1 MTLAE
6 TFGPTSEGPR
16 APQRRC
22 IVTGASEDKGRL
34 LRFVVGPD
42 GRIVPDIAERL
53 PGRGLWLICRRDIVR
68 QAMAKRS
75 FERAA
80 RAPVLVD
87 ADLDRRIEDLLVRR
101 LVDLIG
107 LARRA
112 GLAVQGFVK
121 VRGLIEAGGAA
132 MLIAAADGA
141 EDGQRKL
148 RALAPGLPLIEALSA
163 AELGRAFGRE
173 SAVHAALRKGALA
186 TTLVREAER
195 LGAYRAI

>member
-6 TFGPTSEGPR
+6 TLDTTVEERS

-22 IVTGASEDKGRL
+22 IVTGVSEDKARL

-42 GRIVPDIAERL
+42 GRIVPDVAGRL
-53 PGRGLWLICRRDIVR
+53 PGRGLWLKCRRDIVR
-68 QAMAKRS
+68 QAAAKRS

-80 RAPVLVD
+80 RAPVLIDV
-87 ADLDRRIEDLLVRR
+87 DLDRRIEDLLVLR
-101 LVDLIG
+101 LIDLIG

-121 VRGLIEAGGAA
+121 VRALIEAGDAVA
-132 MLIAAADGA
+132 LLAAADGA
-141 EDGQRKL
+141 EDGRQKL
-148 RALAPGLPLIEALSA
+148 RALGPDLPLIEALSA

-173 SAVHAALRKGALA
+173 NAVHVALRKGALV
-186 TTLVREAER
+186 TTLVNEAGR
-195 LGAYRAI
+195 LDAYRTA